1 MGGLSGSGALP
12 RVLLTGAG
20 GGIGRCLH
28 RALAGRYPLLRLVDR
43 VPVAA
48 LHATDDVLAGDLRD
62 PAVSRA
68 AVQGIDCVVHLAG
81 IPKESTWDEILPN
94 NIVATVGLFEAAR
107 AAGVRR
113 YVFASSNHAIGYHDA
128 ARDLGIDEPPRPDS
142 RYGVSK
148 VFGEALCRMYADK
161 YAVDAC
167 CLRIGSF
174 RERPEDARQLSTW
187 IGHRDMVELVRCA
200 IEAPQYGFAIVYG
213 VSANARVKW
222 HSPDAARIGYQPT
235 QDAGQWAAELAQVAV
250 GAPGSA
256 AVRFHGGSF
265 CANGHIDRDGGSDRG
280 DRDG

>member
-81 IPKESTWDEILPN
+81 IP
-94 NIVATVGLFEAAR
+94 
-107 AAGVRR
+107 
-113 YVFASSNHAIGYHDA
+113 
-128 ARDLGIDEPPRPDS
+128 
-142 RYGVSK
+142 K

-256 AVRFHGGSF
+256 AVRFHGGGF